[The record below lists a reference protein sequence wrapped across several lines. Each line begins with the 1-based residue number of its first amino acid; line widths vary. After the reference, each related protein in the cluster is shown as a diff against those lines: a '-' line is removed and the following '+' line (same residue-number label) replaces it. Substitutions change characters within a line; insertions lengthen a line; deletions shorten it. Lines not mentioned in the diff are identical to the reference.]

1 MEDLLAL
8 EFIHGRNISD
18 YATAAPVIETFGFDL
33 GEFRAVFDS
42 ELMAEA
48 TRANFDLAA
57 EIADGYPTSA
67 TAFRTWSGRG
77 SHSNAMTVS
86 SRTNTASGQHQAG
99 PATPGVLVRDGRP
112 RGRTSLR
119 GADVGERVCRRR
131 SSLGR
136 AARRCG
142 TLVQT
147 ARGGWSGR
155 RRRVRIPG
163 WVPEMDHRGR
173 GVRADRLLIRPAG
186 TRRESSTT
194 PGGRSPSR
202 RLARHAAP
210 PEISTYGARSW
221 RWR

>member
-210 PEISTYGARSW
+210 PEISTYGTRSW